1 METGILAAKYN
12 CIVIYLEQKLLR
24 ERSHFSYDEKKL
36 ETKTIDFV
44 KK

>member
-24 ERSHFSYDEKKL
+24 SHFSYDEKKL
-36 ETKTIDFV
+36 KTKTIDFV